1 MATLS
6 QPQSALPKT
15 KIATTFGLSK
25 DLKSSISVKVCYLEC
40 TRNNV
45 SLVPLS
51 TKFEDPT
58 VFKKLSQIYK
68 NSDLFVEIRVYDG
81 KNNNLISTPV
91 RTSYKAFNNKGR
103 TWNQQLKLNIDYNQI
118 SIDAYLKFSICEIID
133 TKPSVFGVSY
143 LSLFSH
149 DSSTLRSGSHKI
161 PVFMEDDPQY
171 SKNIQYGTLT
181 GLTDLE
187 KRLIDYENGKYPRL
201 NWLDKMVL
209 PKVDATFL
217 KTNNKDHDYYL

>member
-6 QPQSALPKT
+6 QPQIALPKT

-25 DLKSSISVKVCYLEC
+25 DLKSPISVKVCYLEC
-40 TRNNV
+40 TINNV

-51 TKFEDPT
+51 TKFEDPI

-118 SIDAYLKFSICEIID
+118 SIDANLKFSIC
-133 TKPSVFGVSY
+133 
-143 LSLFSH
+143 
-149 DSSTLRSGSHKI
+149 
-161 PVFMEDDPQY
+161 
-171 SKNIQYGTLT
+171 
-181 GLTDLE
+181 
-187 KRLIDYENGKYPRL
+187 
-201 NWLDKMVL
+201 
-209 PKVDATFL
+209 
-217 KTNNKDHDYYL
+217 